1 MEIKVIMSQ
10 LTFKF
15 PFKTTY
21 KKKDFYVSSNNF
33 NTYKLLESW
42 PSWPSK
48 KINIHGQS
56 GCGKTHL
63 ASILVEKINSLYV
76 KSLDVNE
83 NTIKSLN
90 LKQCLIIDNY
100 ESNINEELLYSILNQ
115 IDQDNQYVVINSL
128 IPIKEMKTK
137 LADLNSRLS
146 NFVDFGID
154 LPTDELIR
162 VILIKSFSDRQI
174 EVNMKLLDYILNNI
188 ERSYEKIFKFIKD
201 IDIAS
206 LTVGKPIN
214 INLIKQV
221 LKNE

>member
-63 ASILVEKINSLYV
+63 ANILVEKINSLYV

-146 NFVDFGID
+146 NFVDLGID

>member
-1 MEIKVIMSQ
+1 MEAKVIMNQ

-63 ASILVEKINSLYV
+63 ATILIEKINSLYV
-76 KSLDVNE
+76 KSFEVCE
-83 NTIKSLN
+83 NTIKNLK

-100 ESNINEELLYSILNQ
+100 KNNINEELLYSILNQ

-128 IPIKEMKTK
+128 IPIKEMDTK
-137 LADLNSRLS
+137 LVDLNSRLS
-146 NFVDFGID
+146 NFVDLGID

-162 VILIKSFSDRQI
+162 VILTKSFSDRQI
-174 EVNMKLLDYILNNI
+174 EVNMKLLDYILKNI

-206 LTVGKPIN
+206 LTMGKPIN

-221 LKNE
+221 LRNE